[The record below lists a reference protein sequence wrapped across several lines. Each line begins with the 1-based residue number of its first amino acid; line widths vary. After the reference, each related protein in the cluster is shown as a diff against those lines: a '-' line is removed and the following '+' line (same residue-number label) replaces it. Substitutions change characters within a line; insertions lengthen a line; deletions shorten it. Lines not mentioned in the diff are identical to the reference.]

1 MDYKKLNRLINLN
14 EREMNNELVRKH
26 FLIQDL

>member
-14 EREMNNELVRKH
+14 EREINNELVRKH